1 MDERISQSVGRQR
14 CAERES
20 DEEVWRELGGEKKL
34 TTKNTWITKS
44 EEPES
49 DFNRRVRKGR
59 IEHKSENHHEDRGGR
74 EGLMKNILTC
84 VIVLVVLLIS
94 CPQTSYAQP
103 ERKALERVRLTVPAK
118 SLTFVPYY
126 FGKAQGFFARE
137 GIDLEII
144 VMRPPLG
151 VAALVAGELEYSAA
165 GGLSVRAALKGAS
178 LRLVTFIQT
187 RLSFSLIGQPGMTGA
202 RIKNV
207 SVSGIGSL
215 AHYAAQTMMK
225 RLGNEKV
232 AYVSTNTTANSY
244 TALLSKA
251 TDAVILS
258 PPYTSMSTLAGY
270 PELANTYDLRDLQ
283 GGLVARLPY
292 IQEHRERVKAVIRAT
307 LRSMDS
313 IVRNESEVV
322 AYLQKDFQ
330 LEPRIAADTFK
341 ILRQIVNSDGDIE
354 EPVLKSI
361 VDKIRQESGVAAEI
375 PLERLVDL
383 SLLREVKAELR
394 KK

>member
-1 MDERISQSVGRQR
+1 MWRIVALLALLFAFQSNGNAQQGKP
-14 CAERES
+14 
-20 DEEVWRELGGEKKL
+20 LEK
-34 TTKNTWITKS
+34 
-44 EEPES
+44 
-49 DFNRRVRKGR
+49 
-59 IEHKSENHHEDRGGR
+59 
-74 EGLMKNILTC
+74 
-84 VIVLVVLLIS
+84 
-94 CPQTSYAQP
+94 
-103 ERKALERVRLTVPAK
+103 VRLTVPAK

-126 FGKAQGFFARE
+126 FGKAQGFFARD

-151 VAALVAGELEYSAA
+151 VTALLAGELEYSAA
-165 GGLSVRAALKGAS
+165 GGLSVRAALKGAP

-244 TALLSKA
+244 TALLGKA

-258 PPYTSMSTLAGY
+258 PPYTSMATLAGY
-270 PELANTYDLRDLQ
+270 PDLANTYDLRDLQ

-292 IQEHRERVKAVIRAT
+292 IQEHRERVKAVIRGT

-313 IVRNESEVV
+313 IVRNEGEVV

-330 LEPRIAADTFK
+330 LEPRIAVDTFK

-361 VDKIRQESGVAAEI
+361 VDKIRQESGMATEI
-375 PLERLVDL
+375 SLDRLVDL